1 MAIDGNTIVVGAY
14 GEEDYTGAV
23 YVFRTSDDGA
33 TYGQVAKLTAADAA
47 YDDRFGVSVATD
59 GQKVVVGARGDDDAG
74 TYSGSAYVF
83 DPNRPT
89 SQPTTGA
96 PTPRPTTSRPTPQPT
111 TIQPT
116 TAQPTPEPKP
126 RQQQQL
132 DLVATILIC
141 VAAAVVFACGC
152 LAYAR
157 YVRYGSREG
166 PKSDLEPLAEPE
178 GTTPAPTKEATVLS
192 IPPEAEAGAEQPP
205 PPPTK
210 GWFWRVEP
218 KPEPEESPQETL
230 AEEPPPQETAVDEP
244 PPPPAKGW
252 FGRAEPEPEEAERPP
267 PLSPFSALRAER
279 ERELKTLASP

>member
-1 MAIDGNTIVVGAY
+1 M
-14 GEEDYTGAV
+14 
-23 YVFRTSDDGA
+23 
-33 TYGQVAKLTAADAA
+33 
-47 YDDRFGVSVATD
+47 ATD

-166 PKSDLEPLAEPE
+166 PKSDLKPLAEPE

-205 PPPTK
+205 PPPTN
-210 GWFWRVEP
+210 GWFWRGEP
-218 KPEPEESPQETL
+218 KPEPEGEAEETL
-230 AEEPPPQETAVDEP
+230 VEQP
-244 PPPPAKGW
+244 PPPPAKGL
-252 FGRAEPEPEEAERPP
+252 FFRTEPEIEPEPGEAEERSP
-267 PLSPFSALRAER
+267 PLSPFSTLRAER
-279 ERELKTLASP
+279 ERELAPLEPEA